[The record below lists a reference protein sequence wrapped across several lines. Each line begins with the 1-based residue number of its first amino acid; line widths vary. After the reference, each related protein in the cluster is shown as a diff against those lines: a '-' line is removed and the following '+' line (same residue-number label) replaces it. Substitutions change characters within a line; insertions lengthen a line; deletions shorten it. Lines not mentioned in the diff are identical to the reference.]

1 MTPRKAAVLLLV
13 LLLGTCN
20 QAIMTA
26 PPGSKFAPAGSL
38 IANPDFIAAHGDVSV
53 ISGLIL
59 KATGY
64 PVADGTV
71 VQFFTNLGK
80 IDEQGKTN
88 DGVVRVNL
96 VSDSRSGTATVTAF
110 TGASAGPSFVDG
122 PVVGFSTG
130 SITGGSAVS
139 AAMDIATVTVTIG
152 SARPEHV
159 VLTANPPR
167 IKTGTSTTLL
177 AQVFDKDGNPVA
189 NVPVIFQIII
199 PTSGTVIQGRLDSGG
214 QAVFTDNDGRATDIL
229 RTNST
234 VAGDITV
241 TATAANGKA
250 SPPLAVPVFI
260 NP

>member
-38 IANPDFIAAHGDVSV
+38 IANPGFIAAHGDVSV

-59 KATGY
+59 KATGI

-110 TGASAGPSFVDG
+110 TGSDVGASFLDG
-122 PVVGFSTG
+122 PVVGFSSG
-130 SITGGSAVS
+130 SITS
-139 AAMDIATVTVTIG
+139 IL
-152 SARPEHV
+152 RPLSTKVEENGHCEGDE
-159 VLTANPPR
+159 VLTC
-167 IKTGTSTTLL
+167 
-177 AQVFDKDGNPVA
+177 AQV
-189 NVPVIFQIII
+189 VIASE
-199 PTSGTVIQGRLDSGG
+199 PATSGPPLS
-214 QAVFTDNDGRATDIL
+214 L
-229 RTNST
+229 T
-234 VAGDITV
+234 VARGLD
-241 TATAANGKA
+241 
-250 SPPLAVPVFI
+250 
-260 NP
+260 

>member
-26 PPGSKFAPAGSL
+26 PPGSKFAPEGSL
-38 IANPDFIAAHGDVSV
+38 IANPGFIAAHGDVSV

-59 KATGY
+59 KATGI

-110 TGASAGPSFVDG
+110 TGSDVGASFLDG
-122 PVVGFSTG
+122 PVVGFSSG

-139 AAMDIATVTVTIG
+139 AAMATATATVIIG
-152 SARPEHV
+152 SARPTTV

-167 IKTGTSTTLL
+167 ITTGTSTTLL
-177 AQVFDKDGNPVA
+177 AQVFDETGNPVA
-189 NVPVIFQIII
+189 NVPVIFQI
-199 PTSGTVIQGRLDSGG
+199 TASTVQGRLDSGG
-214 QAVFTDNDGRATDIL
+214 QAVFTDNDGRATDTL

-234 VAGDITV
+234 VAGSITV
-241 TATAANGKA
+241 TATTANGKVSA
-250 SPPLAVPVFI
+250 PLTVPVI
-260 NP
+260 IP

>member
-38 IANPDFIAAHGDVSV
+38 IANPGFIAAHGDVSV

-59 KATGY
+59 KATGI

-110 TGASAGPSFVDG
+110 TGSDAGPSFLDG

-130 SITGGSAVS
+130 SITGGSEVS
-139 AAMDIATVTVTIG
+139 AAMATATATVIIG
-152 SARPEHV
+152 SARPTTV

-167 IKTGTSTTLL
+167 ITTGTSTTLL
-177 AQVFDKDGNPVA
+177 AQVFDETGNPVA
-189 NVPVIFQIII
+189 NVPVIFQI
-199 PTSGTVIQGRLDSGG
+199 TASTVQGRLDSGG
-214 QAVFTDNDGRATDIL
+214 QAVFTDNDGRATDTL

-234 VAGDITV
+234 VAGSITV
-241 TATAANGKA
+241 TATTANGKVSA
-250 SPPLAVPVFI
+250 PLTVPVI
-260 NP
+260 IP

>member
-1 MTPRKAAVLLLV
+1 
-13 LLLGTCN
+13 
-20 QAIMTA
+20 MTA

-152 SARPEHV
+152 SARPALL
-159 VLTANPPR
+159 VLSADPTR
-167 IKTGTSTTLL
+167 ISTGRSTTIL
-177 AQVFDKDGNPVA
+177 AQVFDKNGNPVA
-189 NVPVIFQIII
+189 NAPVIFTLGET
-199 PTSGTVIQGRLDSGG
+199 PAPSTERLASEG
-214 QAVFTDNDGRATDIL
+214 QAVFTDNDGRATDTL
-229 RTNST
+229 RTSATTTKT
-234 VAGDITV
+234 VIVHATVPGVLTTVGSVTV
-241 TATAANGKA
+241 T
-250 SPPLAVPVFI
+250 I
-260 NP
+260 N

>member
-20 QAIMTA
+20 QAIMVA
-26 PPGSKFAPAGSL
+26 PPGSNFAPDGSL
-38 IANPDFIAAHGDVSV
+38 IANPEFIAAHGDVSV

-59 KATGY
+59 KATGA

-96 VSDSRSGTATVTAF
+96 VSDSRSGTATVRAF
-110 TGASAGPSFVDG
+110 SGGAVAGPSFVDG
-122 PVVGFSTG
+122 PVVGFSSG

-139 AAMDIATVTVTIG
+139 AAMASASTTVIIG
-152 SARPEHV
+152 SARPDHV

-167 IKTGTSTTLL
+167 ITTGTSTTLL
-177 AQVFDKDGNPVA
+177 AQVFDATGNPVA
-189 NVPVIFQIII
+189 NVPVIFQI
-199 PTSGTVIQGRLDSGG
+199 TSTTPQARLDSGG

-234 VAGDITV
+234 VAGNITV

-250 SPPLAVPVFI
+250 SPVLTVPVFI
-260 NP
+260 SP

>member
-1 MTPRKAAVLLLV
+1 MTLRKAALLL
-13 LLLGTCN
+13 LALSLGVCN

-26 PPGSKFAPAGSL
+26 PPGSTFPQNTL
-38 IANPDFIAAHGDVSV
+38 VANPEFIAAHGDVSV
-53 ISGLIL
+53 ISGLLL
-59 KATGY
+59 KATGD

-96 VSDSRSGTATVTAF
+96 VSDSRSGKATITAF
-110 TGASAGPSFVDG
+110 SGGSVAGPSFVDG

-139 AAMDIATVTVTIG
+139 AEMATATATVIIG
-152 SARPEHV
+152 SARPTTV

-167 IKTGTSTTLL
+167 ITTGTSTTLL
-177 AQVFDKDGNPVA
+177 AQVFDETGNPVA
-189 NVPVIFQIII
+189 NVPVIFQI
-199 PTSGTVIQGRLDSGG
+199 TSTSPPARLDSGG
-214 QAVFTDNDGRATDIL
+214 QAVFTDNDGRATDTL

-234 VAGDITV
+234 VAGNITV

-250 SPPLAVPVFI
+250 SPPLTVPVFI

>member
-13 LLLGTCN
+13 LFLGTCN

-26 PPGSKFAPAGSL
+26 PPGSTFATGTL
-38 IANPDFIAAHGDVSV
+38 VANPGFIAAHGDVSV
-53 ISGLIL
+53 ISGLVL
-59 KATGY
+59 KATGI

-110 TGASAGPSFVDG
+110 TGASAGPSFLDG

-139 AAMDIATVTVTIG
+139 AAMDTATATVIIG
-152 SARPEHV
+152 SARPDHV

-250 SPPLAVPVFI
+250 SPSLAVPVFI

>member
-13 LLLGTCN
+13 LLLGTCS

-38 IANPDFIAAHGDVSV
+38 IANPGFIAAHGDVSV

-96 VSDSRSGTATVTAF
+96 VSDSRSGTATVQAF
-110 TGASAGPSFVDG
+110 SGGAVAGPSFVDA
-122 PVVGFSTG
+122 PVVGFSRG

-139 AAMDIATVTVTIG
+139 AAMASASTKVIIG
-152 SARPEHV
+152 SARPAQL
-159 VLTANPPR
+159 VLSADPPH
-167 IKTGTSTTLL
+167 ISTGRSTTIL

-189 NVPVIFQIII
+189 NAPVIF
-199 PTSGTVIQGRLDSGG
+199 TLDCGTAGCSTERLASGG
-214 QAVFTDNDGRATDIL
+214 QAVFTD
-229 RTNST
+229 
-234 VAGDITV
+234 
-241 TATAANGKA
+241 
-250 SPPLAVPVFI
+250 
-260 NP
+260 